1 MKFEILQSK
10 NQLQQK
16 NTKII
21 FKIMAVYKL
30 KAKGN
35 YGNMSK
41 GYEFQVNSSTIPTP
55 NANDIEKEIE
65 RLGFNSQAKSYKSA
79 GNFEVTKL

>member
-1 MKFEILQSK
+1 
-10 NQLQQK
+10 
-16 NTKII
+16 
-21 FKIMAVYKL
+21 MAVYKL

-41 GYEFQVNSSTIPTP
+41 GSELQVNSSSIPTP

-65 RLGFNSQAKSYKSA
+65 RLGFHSQAKSYKSA

>member
-1 MKFEILQSK
+1 MKFAISQTQINKE
-10 NQLQQK
+10 NEQK
-16 NTKII
+16 V
-21 FKIMAVYKL
+21 KIMAVYKL